1 MLNCVEAG
9 KPPTALA
16 DARQVSEPGDGGA
29 TSPAI
34 TAVIGERV
42 RDDAGRHQSLFESA
56 LLAEIKELKRAIS
69 AQQANYA
76 RFMENVGHAVV
87 SGSNSLSRRPIATR
101 PRRARRP
108 RTHTRPARAVCYA
121 TMCVVIYRMSEHTH
135 TPSHRIE
142 SNRHIPLV
150 TRGVRRYIPY
160 NTPREYHQSSNR

>member
-69 AQQANYA
+69 
-76 RFMENVGHAVV
+76 MNV
-87 SGSNSLSRRPIATR
+87 
-101 PRRARRP
+101 
-108 RTHTRPARAVCYA
+108 
-121 TMCVVIYRMSEHTH
+121 
-135 TPSHRIE
+135 
-142 SNRHIPLV
+142 
-150 TRGVRRYIPY
+150 
-160 NTPREYHQSSNR
+160 